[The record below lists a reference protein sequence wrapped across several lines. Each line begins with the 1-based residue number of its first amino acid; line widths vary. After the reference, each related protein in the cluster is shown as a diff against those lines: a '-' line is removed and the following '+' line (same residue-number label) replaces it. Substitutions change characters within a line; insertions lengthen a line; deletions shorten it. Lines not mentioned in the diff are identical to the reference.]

1 VIKLGLTGSIGMGK
15 SATAQMFRDEGIP
28 VHDADAVVHELYKGR
43 AAPLIETAFPGS
55 TRDGVVDRV
64 ELSRR
69 VLNNAQAMKRL
80 EAIVHPLVREEEEV
94 FLKAAMAKGAKMVV
108 LDIPLLFETGAN
120 SRTDKILVVTAGPDI
135 QRNRVLSR
143 PGMTEEK
150 FRAILARQTPDAE
163 KRRRADYVINTGLG
177 LDFARSEVRKLI
189 ARLTD

>member
-1 VIKLGLTGSIGMGK
+1 
-15 SATAQMFRDEGIP
+15 
-28 VHDADAVVHELYKGR
+28 VVHELYKGR

-69 VLNNAQAMKRL
+69 VLNNAEAMKRL

-150 FRAILARQTPDAE
+150 FRAIVARQTPDAE